1 LGENARHLAILKY
14 GFQFR
19 KTDVQEEVVHNS
31 IEEVIDRLNGIVD
44 HSEDPLSA
52 IIQGIDEGW
61 EVSLLKF
68 TADLIQE
75 SAGDNLGDFRRKGL
89 F

>member
-1 LGENARHLAILKY
+1 
-14 GFQFR
+14 
-19 KTDVQEEVVHNS
+19 
-31 IEEVIDRLNGIVD
+31 
-44 HSEDPLSA
+44 LSA